1 MKNALTAKRL
11 SDTLNACGLTAK
23 ELADKSGVSKNSIS
37 QYINGV
43 HAPSNISAG
52 KMAKVLGVSPVWLM
66 GLDVPAESPRRFPIL
81 GAVACGEPILM
92 ECDFDL
98 YVEKDIKADFVLRA
112 KGDSMKDARILDG
125 DLVFVKSQPT
135 VENGQIAVVAVD
147 DSATLKRF
155 YKYGDLIVLRACNPD
170 FPDIEIKETDNKR
183 VVVLGLAVAFQSLV
197 K

>member
-1 MKNALTAKRL
+1 MTIGERIRQARENAGF
-11 SDTLNACGLTAK
+11 SQVM
-23 ELADKSGVSKNSIS
+23 LADRINVSKQSL
-37 QYINGV
+37 YKYETGV
-43 HAPSNISAG
+43 ITNIPSDKIEAI
-52 KMAKVLGVSPVWLM
+52 AAATHTTPAFLM
-66 GLDVPAESPRRFPIL
+66 GWEEKPRRFPIL

-135 VENGQIAVVAVD
+135 VENGQIDVVAVD

-170 FPDIEIKETDNKR
+170 FPDIEIKESDNKR
-183 VVVLGLAVAFQSLV
+183 VAVLGLAVAFQSLV

>member
-1 MKNALTAKRL
+1 MTIGERIRL
-11 SDTLNACGLTAK
+11 ARESAGFSQVM
-23 ELADKSGVSKNSIS
+23 LADRINVSKQSL
-37 QYINGV
+37 YKYETGV
-43 HAPSNISAG
+43 ITNIPSDKIEAI
-52 KMAKVLGVSPVWLM
+52 AAATHTTPAFLM
-66 GLDVPAESPRRFPIL
+66 GWEDKPRRFPIL

-183 VVVLGLAVAFQSLV
+183 VAVLGLAVAFQSLV

>member
-1 MKNALTAKRL
+1 MTIGERIRL
-11 SDTLNACGLTAK
+11 ARESAGYSQVM
-23 ELADKSGVSKNSIS
+23 LADRINVSKQSL
-37 QYINGV
+37 YKYETGV
-43 HAPSNISAG
+43 ITNIPSDKIEAI
-52 KMAKVLGVSPVWLM
+52 AAATHTTPAFLM
-66 GLDVPAESPRRFPIL
+66 GWEDKPRRFPIL

-112 KGDSMKDARILDG
+112 KGDSMKDARIIDG

-170 FPDIEIKETDNKR
+170 FPDIEIKESDNKR
-183 VVVLGLAVAFQSLV
+183 VAVLGLAVAFQSLV

>member
-1 MKNALTAKRL
+1 MTIGERIRL
-11 SDTLNACGLTAK
+11 ARESAGFSQVM
-23 ELADKSGVSKNSIS
+23 LADRI
-37 QYINGV
+37 
-43 HAPSNISAG
+43 NIS
-52 KMAKVLGVSPVWLM
+52 KQSLYKYETGVITNIPSDKIEAIAAATHTTPAFLM
-66 GLDVPAESPRRFPIL
+66 GWEDKPRRFPIL

-183 VVVLGLAVAFQSLV
+183 VAVLGLAVAFQSLV

>member
-1 MKNALTAKRL
+1 MTIGERIRQARENAGF
-11 SDTLNACGLTAK
+11 SQVM
-23 ELADKSGVSKNSIS
+23 LADRINVSKQSL
-37 QYINGV
+37 YKYETGV
-43 HAPSNISAG
+43 ITNIPSDKIEAI
-52 KMAKVLGVSPVWLM
+52 AAATHTTPAFLM
-66 GLDVPAESPRRFPIL
+66 GWEERPQRFPIL

-170 FPDIEIKETDNKR
+170 FPDIEIKESDNKR
-183 VVVLGLAVAFQSLV
+183 VAVLGLAVAFQSLV